1 MSRLGFY
8 EVGKS
13 GATIRSEPSLCSAKV
28 GRASAKSLVYVVR
41 VVAVD
46 GVERCELGGDED
58 ACAHRSGWVSLWV
71 LRRVGADGRGTH
83 ARHNR
88 RLRRPEARVGCLA
101 ADLLQRG
108 HFAVAPRRHEK
119 AMRAARV
126 QYVH

>member
-58 ACAHRSGWVSLWV
+58 ACAHRSGCTS
-71 LRRVGADGRGTH
+71 
-83 ARHNR
+83 
-88 RLRRPEARVGCLA
+88 
-101 ADLLQRG
+101 
-108 HFAVAPRRHEK
+108 APRT
-119 AMRAARV
+119 A
-126 QYVH
+126 